1 MARPVPSE
9 NTDEGPKLDWNRD
22 PLFPCALLCS
32 ALPHTA
38 TSLSG
43 SSRCRDAVSLISQ
56 MATSS
61 AVVERVRCLWLQHPP
76 GWLERR
82 TERVATVATHKAV
95 VRIDRLDRAS
105 RSLAG
110 FRAASVIAM
119 ATPFPPHPTPALS
132 TSRDGCN
139 CSAILASMRPEIP
152 SRSRMHLDH
161 MRTLASALRVHTA
174 NGTWRR
180 SFGGARE
187 LHLPACSQASRL
199 ET

>member
-22 PLFPCALLCS
+22 PLFPCALLCFAAYCNL
-32 ALPHTA
+32 ALRILA
-38 TSLSG
+38 M
-43 SSRCRDAVSLISQ
+43 SRCRVLISQ
-56 MATSS
+56 MAPCS
-61 AVVERVRCLWLQHPP
+61 AVVERIRCLWLQHPP

-82 TERVATVATHKAV
+82 TERVATVATHKVV

-152 SRSRMHLDH
+152 NRSRMHL
-161 MRTLASALRVHTA
+161 RSESLLHTA
-174 NGTWRR
+174 AMWGR
-180 SFGGARE
+180 SFDGPRE

-199 ET
+199 ER